1 MTHSDDVRREIAQIG
16 AMQERGL
23 TRREIAEATGL
34 TVRTVRRRLEAYH
47 KRQRLDGHIAA
58 RLDAQGV
65 TDYAGLHSGWL
76 LDRDDT
82 GGGSS
87 LYFYLGPDAGDKI
100 SFADAVA
107 EALADM
113 PRLDPMPRA
122 EQNATGLANFIA
134 VADLHVGGEWGSDR
148 LERAYNSAV
157 DDLVVRLPAA
167 EKAVV
172 LELGDLLDANDH
184 KGVTPG
190 SGNNCDVIRDDVL
203 RNKLTA
209 IRMLKRL
216 ILRLCENHAQ
226 VEVHMLRGN
235 HDETAYMA
243 VMLALAEHFAAV
255 EQVRVVVTDDEY
267 RVVRWG
273 KCGIFPHHGDKAD
286 WQVLKDVWAD
296 QFAKEWAECS
306 VHRAIWTAHLHHDR
320 RRDMLGAEG
329 EHFRTLAA
337 PNKWARQKGF
347 FGRGSLTGVT
357 LHRDLGETGRTRSNI
372 IGDMK

>member
-1 MTHSDDVRREIAQIG
+1 
-16 AMQERGL
+16 
-23 TRREIAEATGL
+23 
-34 TVRTVRRRLEAYH
+34 
-47 KRQRLDGHIAA
+47 
-58 RLDAQGV
+58 
-65 TDYAGLHSGWL
+65 
-76 LDRDDT
+76 
-82 GGGSS
+82 
-87 LYFYLGPDAGDKI
+87 
-100 SFADAVA
+100 
-107 EALADM
+107 
-113 PRLDPMPRA
+113 
-122 EQNATGLANFIA
+122 
-134 VADLHVGGEWGSDR
+134 
-148 LERAYNSAV
+148 
-157 DDLVVRLPAA
+157 
-167 EKAVV
+167 V

-184 KGVTPG
+184 KGITPG

-216 ILRLCENHAQ
+216 ILRLCENHSQ

-255 EQVRVVVTDDEY
+255 EQVRIVVTDDEY

-273 KCGIFPHHGDKAD
+273 KCGIFPHHGDKTD

-296 QFAKEWAECS
+296 QFATEWAECS

-357 LHRDLGETGRTRSNI
+357 LHRALGETGRTRSNI